1 MAERIING
9 RVAVSPATA
18 GRALGLSKKT
28 VIRRWEEGLVDGFR
42 GTRGRIFLYWD
53 SVLKLRDDELKND
66 AP

>member
-9 RVAVSPATA
+9 RVAVTTGTA
-18 GRALGLSKKT
+18 GRALGVSAKT
-28 VIRRWEEGLVDGFR
+28 VMRRWEEGAVDGFKS
-42 GTRGRIFLYWD
+42 TRGRLYLYWD